1 MKKKH
6 ILMLLTFIKV
16 MLGSKKEIN
25 AIIPDSYYKNIYEI
39 DYDNLKNKKITT
51 LLFDVDNTITYVDD
65 LNIPKETV
73 ELFETLKKQNFKIL
87 LFSNNHE
94 ERVKPISEKLNI
106 LSISNAEKPTKEA
119 YDNALKKINSKK
131 ENSAAI
137 GDQMLSDIIGAK
149 KYGIKA
155 ILVDQLSN
163 ENNIKTGLAQK
174 LQKNMLEKLAKKNK
188 FIYGKYYR

>member
-1 MKKKH
+1 
-6 ILMLLTFIKV
+6 MLLTFIKV

-94 ERVKPISEKLNI
+94 ERVNPISKKLNI
-106 LSISNAEKPTKEA
+106 PSISNAGKPTKEA

-174 LQKNMLEKLAKKNK
+174 LQKNMLQKLEKKNK